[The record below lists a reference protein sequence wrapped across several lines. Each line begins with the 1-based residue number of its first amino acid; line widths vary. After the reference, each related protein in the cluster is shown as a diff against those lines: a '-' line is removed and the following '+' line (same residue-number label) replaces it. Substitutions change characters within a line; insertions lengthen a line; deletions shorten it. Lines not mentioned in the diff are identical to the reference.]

1 MARLPGEPSNFN
13 QKDRAVIFTQPQQSP
28 YDWNFRIFNI
38 PVQVSPWFWVV
49 SAIMGWSSVHHGF
62 QYLALWIGCV
72 FVSILVHELG
82 HVLTGRLF
90 GAQGHIILYGF
101 GGLAVGSN
109 HLSDRTQRIAVVFA
123 GPAAGFIFL
132 GAVLLVFR
140 MADPEMVQQVLGSFY
155 FFVLRLFGIDTG
167 RPGAIPELSLGSDFL
182 WNMLWINCLWGFLNL
197 LPIWPLDGG
206 QISRDFLGGLLA
218 EAGVRFALILSG
230 VVAGA
235 LALACLVLF
244 KGQSL
249 YLPFFFGILALGS
262 FQALQQ
268 VQAQRRWAEEHWD
281 DPDRHR
287 DRWPR

>member
-1 MARLPGEPSNFN
+1 
-13 QKDRAVIFTQPQQSP
+13 VIFTQPQQSP

-49 SAIMGWSSVHHGF
+49 SAIMGWSSVHDGF

-90 GAQGHIILYGF
+90 GAEGHIILYGF
-101 GGLAVGSN
+101 GGLAVGSSN
-109 HLSDRTQRIAVVFA
+109 LSDRTQRIAVAFA
-123 GPAAGFIFL
+123 GPAAGFILL
-132 GAVLLVFR
+132 GAVLLLF
-140 MADPEMVQQVLGSFY
+140 QVLDAGLLQEVLVSFY
-155 FFVLRLFGIDTG
+155 RLLMLMVGLDPGRGGFGWDQ
-167 RPGAIPELSLGSDFL
+167 SLGRDFL
-182 WNMLWINCLWGFLNL
+182 WNMLWINCFWGFLNL

-206 QISRDFLGGLLA
+206 HISRDFLGGLLA
-218 EAGVRFALILSG
+218 NAGVRFALILSG
-230 VVAGA
+230 VVAGV

-249 YLPFFFGILALGS
+249 FMPFFFAILAIGS

-281 DPDRHR
+281 YPDRNR
-287 DRWPR
+287 DRWER